1 MISII
6 LPTYNEKENIV
17 DLINEILN
25 VLIDITDFE
34 ILVID
39 DDSPDNTA
47 NIVKDFFSNDKR
59 VKVFKRKENKGLANS
74 IKFGFLQSKSDKVMV
89 MDTDFNHDPKMLI
102 KMIAIS
108 KYFDLVSGSRFC
120 AGGYMLDE
128 FRYFSSLLFNFFLRI
143 ILRTQI
149 QDNLSGFF
157 IINRKCLD
165 TSYYDQIFYGYG
177 DYYMRLLYVL
187 NKKKFSIVEIPT
199 VYNKRKAGKSKS
211 NFFKMIF
218 TYTIS
223 AIKIKYFSSF

>member
-1 MISII
+1 
-6 LPTYNEKENIV
+6 
-17 DLINEILN
+17 
-25 VLIDITDFE
+25 
-34 ILVID
+34 
-39 DDSPDNTA
+39 
-47 NIVKDFFSNDKR
+47 
-59 VKVFKRKENKGLANS
+59 
-74 IKFGFLQSKSDKVMV
+74 
-89 MDTDFNHDPKMLI
+89 
-102 KMIAIS
+102 
-108 KYFDLVSGSRFC
+108 
-120 AGGYMLDE
+120 MLDE

-165 TSYYDQIFYGYG
+165 ISYYDQIFYGYG
-177 DYYMRLLYVL
+177 DYYMRLLYIL

-199 VYNKRKAGKSKS
+199 VYKKRKAGKSKS